1 MPVLEVLQAMELA
14 GNSMRAAL
22 LIFHATVGV
31 VTVGLF
37 LHWWLRQ
44 R

>member
-1 MPVLEVLQAMELA
+1 MPMLKVQQAMELE

-31 VTVGLF
+31 VTIGLF
-37 LHWWLRQ
+37 MHWWLKQ

>member
-1 MPVLEVLQAMELA
+1 VPVLKVLQAMELA
-14 GNSMRAAL
+14 GDSMRAAL

>member
-1 MPVLEVLQAMELA
+1 MLVLKVQQAMELA

-37 LHWWLRQ
+37 LHWWMRQ

>member
-1 MPVLEVLQAMELA
+1 VLKVQQAMELA
-14 GNSMRAAL
+14 GDSMRAAL
-22 LIFHATVGV
+22 LIFHATVGA
-31 VTVGLF
+31 VTIGLF